1 MTPPHPPHTRTHSYY
16 LPTSHAMKSFIGT
29 IVSCAVLLGNA
40 SAFAPGGNIGFH
52 RSSAPA
58 KVIAP
63 IISSSFGN
71 ARISENHPMA
81 LQRQRSSV
89 ASIQTMG
96 LFGLGGPEIAIILI
110 AGAFLLGPQKL
121 AELGKEA
128 GKMAGEL
135 KEVPKEFQAGLAEG
149 EKEAMKMKKEI
160 ADSIKDAD
168 KVEV

>member
-1 MTPPHPPHTRTHSYY
+1 MRT
-16 LPTSHAMKSFIGT
+16 FIGS
-29 IVSCAVLLGNA
+29 IVSCLALLGNA
-40 SAFAPGGNIGFH
+40 SAFAPGGNTFAH
-52 RSSAPA
+52 RSSASR

-63 IISSSFGN
+63 ITFDNSRAYTITT
-71 ARISENHPMA
+71 ENHPMA

-89 ASIQTMG
+89 ASIQTLG

-160 ADSIKDAD
+160 ADSITDAE